1 MKTRI
6 SIAFW
11 LIQHWM
17 RLVFRRN
24 NWPRTHNKYNEK
36 RFLFLFFSCLNC
48 HVTISP
54 HVVRIAIL
62 KTIRVGNFSFVAFR
76 FHVDMADPFDL
87 ACFFFCSTASERRFQ
102 RANIQRNSASALYLP
117 YKCTDLISLWK
128 IWGRKKNQ
136 FPFLILFTYL
146 TDERALLWKIC
157 GGRSERKLN
166 YYALRSNSGKSFSCK
181 VAEMKVC

>member
-87 ACFFFCSTASERRFQ
+87 ACFFFVQLQPRGDSKEQIYNATLRARCTFLTNVLIWFRYEKFEEGKKTSFLSWYCLRIWQMKERC
-102 RANIQRNSASALYLP
+102 Y
-117 YKCTDLISLWK
+117 
-128 IWGRKKNQ
+128 GR
-136 FPFLILFTYL
+136 
-146 TDERALLWKIC
+146 
-157 GGRSERKLN
+157 
-166 YYALRSNSGKSFSCK
+166 YAGAGVKENWIITRCDQIVGNHLAVK
-181 VAEMKVC
+181 

>member
-87 ACFFFCSTASERRFQ
+87 ACFFLFNCIREAIPKSKYTTQLCERVVPSLQMYWFDFVMKNLRKEKKPVSFLDTVYVFDRWKSVAMEDMRGQ
-102 RANIQRNSASALYLP
+102 EWKKIELLRAAI
-117 YKCTDLISLWK
+117 K
-128 IWGRKKNQ
+128 
-136 FPFLILFTYL
+136 
-146 TDERALLWKIC
+146 
-157 GGRSERKLN
+157 
-166 YYALRSNSGKSFSCK
+166 
-181 VAEMKVC
+181 